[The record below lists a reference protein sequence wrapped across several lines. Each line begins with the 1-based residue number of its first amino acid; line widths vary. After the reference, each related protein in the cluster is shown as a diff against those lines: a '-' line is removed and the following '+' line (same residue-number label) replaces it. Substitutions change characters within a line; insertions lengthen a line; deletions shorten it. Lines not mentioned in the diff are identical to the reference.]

1 LRGDAG
7 DVGTV
12 IVFITGISIIISK
25 VVLIDNLVSNTII
38 ISIRT
43 E

>member
-1 LRGDAG
+1 MGGDTG
-7 DVGTV
+7 NVGTV

-38 ISIRT
+38 ISICT